1 MPAWSA
7 WRSRGAAA
15 LAGHEVIVAEATG
28 GIGNGVSSRNSEVI
42 HAGMYYPTGS
52 LRARH
57 CVRGRRMLYE
67 FCASHGVPHK
77 KVGKLIVAVDEK
89 QTAKIEGIA
98 KQGEINGV
106 EGLEFLGGNSARAM
120 EPALYCVAAL
130 LSNETGIID
139 SHGFMLALEGD
150 LEDRGGMI
158 AFNTPVEGLGHTAQ
172 GWEVRFGG
180 AEAGTLMVDAV
191 VNSAGL
197 GAQKLARATEGYPE
211 ARVPRLVL
219 AKGNYFGFQ
228 GRPAFSHLIYPAPVE
243 GGLGTHVTLDMAG
256 RMRFGP
262 DVEWLERE
270 SYTVDAKRA
279 ESFYASVRTYFPGLP
294 DNSLVPDYCGI
305 RPKLT
310 GKGEPAADFLID
322 GPAGHGL
329 PRLVN
334 LFGIESPGLTSA
346 LSIAE
351 EVVGQLRVEIQSSG
365 FVFEVRIGGASLPLA
380 AACAAPLAVTCRAA
394 CGSHCGVAISAAF
407 WLSPVATMSP
417 GFTVGSDAT
426 SILASPNASLPL
438 QVQFGTIF
446 SR

>member
-1 MPAWSA
+1 MQVLVVGAGVVGLA
-7 WRSRGAAA
+7 VARAAA
-15 LAGHEVIVAEATG
+15 MAGHEVVVAEATS

-77 KVGKLIVAVDEK
+77 KVGKLIVATDEK
-89 QTAKIEGIA
+89 RTAKIEGIA

-106 EGLEFLGGNSARAM
+106 EGLEFLGGNAARAM
-120 EPALYCVAAL
+120 EPAVNCLAAL
-130 LSNETGIID
+130 YSPETGIID

-158 AFNTPVEGLGHTAQ
+158 AFNTPVERLTPTES

-180 AEAGTLMVDAV
+180 TEAGTFTVDAV
-191 VNSAGL
+191 INSAGL

-228 GRPAFSHLIYPAPVE
+228 GKPAFSHLIYPAPVE

-262 DVEWLERE
+262 DVEWIEEE
-270 SYTVDAKRA
+270 SYTVDPKRA
-279 ESFYASVRTYFPGLP
+279 DSFYASVRSYFPALP
-294 DNSLVPDYCGI
+294 DNSIVPDYCGI

-322 GPAGHGL
+322 GPADHGL

-334 LFGIESPGLTSA
+334 LFGIESPGLTSS

-351 EVVGQLRVEIQSSG
+351 EVVGQLQ
-365 FVFEVRIGGASLPLA
+365 
-380 AACAAPLAVTCRAA
+380 
-394 CGSHCGVAISAAF
+394 
-407 WLSPVATMSP
+407 
-417 GFTVGSDAT
+417 
-426 SILASPNASLPL
+426 
-438 QVQFGTIF
+438 
-446 SR
+446 